1 MHLNYETPFWMFTL
15 ELFDEFVSSAYF
27 VHLSEIDYKTQSGQ
41 SRMSEFVRNTSSLP
55 LKPKDTPFQLRVSAP
70 FFKIEFVQVQSY
82 QQVANSLGVPSAVR
96 AVASALS
103 KKTIA
108 YLIPCNRVINS
119 ARKIGGY
126 RWASSL
132 KSILLNYEKDYGK
145 FILL

>member
-1 MHLNYETPFWMFTL
+1 MHRNYETPFGMFTL
-15 ELFDEFVSSAYF
+15 EVDDGFVTSAYF
-27 VHLSEIDYKTQSGQ
+27 DQPSEIDCKTQSGQ

-55 LKPKDTPFQLRVSAP
+55 LKPQGTPFQLRVWARIS
-70 FFKIEFVQVQSY
+70 KIEFGEVLSY

-103 KKTIA
+103 KKPIA
-108 YLIPCNRVINS
+108 YLIPYNRVIHS

-132 KSILLNYEKDYGK
+132 KSMLLNYEKDNGK
-145 FILL
+145 FIL